1 MALESNMRNS
11 NGARSQYDTFM
22 YRCMYLLN
30 DIIILYIYVLFIDLI
45 VNNTMHIKYMYR
57 CINTHAVYISMK
69 VYNLHVYNVHMQC
82 IHLLLYL
89 SIYIIPSYKNPIQ
102 SYQYIH
108 THTQYLFIPN
118 LPELVQVKIYTKSLK
133 K

>member
-1 MALESNMRNS
+1 
-11 NGARSQYDTFM
+11 
-22 YRCMYLLN
+22 
-30 DIIILYIYVLFIDLI
+30 
-45 VNNTMHIKYMYR
+45 MYR

-108 THTQYLFIPN
+108 TQYLFIPN

>member
-1 MALESNMRNS
+1 
-11 NGARSQYDTFM
+11 
-22 YRCMYLLN
+22 
-30 DIIILYIYVLFIDLI
+30 
-45 VNNTMHIKYMYR
+45 MHIKYMYR

-108 THTQYLFIPN
+108 THTVPFHSQPPRIGSSENLHKIP
-118 LPELVQVKIYTKSLK
+118 K
-133 K
+133 KVGI